1 MQEYIGLIIAV
12 AVVFA
17 VIVLQFS
24 SFLKTKKRIVELRDL
39 FKEVDNLSLKE
50 TSITS
55 DILRDKF
62 SLQKFLANIPS
73 RIEDEEGFDED
84 STDLSLIVFQKG
96 GMPKGR
102 LGIIIHRTN
111 EYLCKIQGRVPT

>member
-84 STDLSLIVFQKG
+84 STDLSLIVFQKEECLKDG
-96 GMPKGR
+96 WVLLSIEPMN
-102 LGIIIHRTN
+102 T
-111 EYLCKIQGRVPT
+111 YAKIQGRVPT